1 MNNSLCF
8 PAIFRGTL
16 DVMATTITDEMCIA
30 SAVEL
35 AKCAEDK
42 GLRNDYLLPTMDERG
57 VFPRQAVAVGMKAIE
72 QKVARVK
79 MTKEQLFEK
88 SSAIIDRAR
97 KEVDV
102 MMKNGLIPECK
113 I

>member
-1 MNNSLCF
+1 
-8 PAIFRGTL
+8 
-16 DVMATTITDEMCIA
+16 MATTITDEMCIE

-42 GLRNDYLLPTMDERG
+42 GLTPKYILPNMNERE

-79 MTKEQLFEK
+79 MSKEQLYEK
-88 SSAIIDRAR
+88 ASMMIDRAR
-97 KEVDV
+97 KEVEL
-102 MMKNGLIPECK
+102 MMKSGIIPECK